1 MNNIQS
7 NLEAIW
13 NLVEINGKQILM
25 GNVYIPPDSKML
37 HKFELEPEKCN
48 DFPLL
53 LLAEFNTRPP
63 IWDKNCKAPKK
74 SDEISHD
81 IMSRHNVQI
90 QNDQNSRY
98 IHVKDF
104 DLFEE

>member
-1 MNNIQS
+1 
-7 NLEAIW
+7 
-13 NLVEINGKQILM
+13 M

-37 HKFELEPEKCN
+37 HKFELELEKHN

-53 LLAEFNTRPP
+53 LLAEFNTRAP
-63 IWDKNCKAPKK
+63 IRDKNCKAPKK

-90 QNDQNSRY
+90 QNDQNSRS
-98 IHVKDF
+98 IHVKDL